1 MRGTTASRAIV
12 DTDRRLARAA
22 VERHRSAVARGV
34 CGGAALCAP
43 IGALPP
49 SPMAPIKRVL
59 VVIGERLV
67 GGRD

>member
-1 MRGTTASRAIV
+1 
-12 DTDRRLARAA
+12 
-22 VERHRSAVARGV
+22 VARGV